1 MLPGFRSL
9 FVAITLTISMLIFGL
24 GAAALLRAT
33 HEEFASLPLK
43 QTPDV
48 TFGSG
53 ETQQPTLAVLQVD
66 KPAAE
71 PTTPEASQRDAQS
84 AEAASPDAQQETGA
98 PTAITPAPWP
108 RASRHGRS

>member
-71 PTTPEASQRDAQS
+71 PAPATQ
-84 AEAASPDAQQETGA
+84 AASVCV
-98 PTAITPAPWP
+98 
-108 RASRHGRS
+108 HGKLKRN